1 MPSITENA
9 GSGATGTISGFSG
22 VAWSNPGNITAS
34 DNSYATA
41 LLSNTNT
48 SSASLEATNF
58 GFNVPLHSTID
69 GVLCTFERKAS
80 TASTIRD
87 NHTHLIHNGSTISTN
102 FIGAPLFWSTTEGD
116 VTFGSPTDTWGA
128 TLTSNIVNSSSFGV
142 LIDAQYYSAYAGTA
156 TAYVDRVYITVYY
169 TLNFMC
175 KWGSSTISSIKY
187 GTTSVAKIYYGTTRV
202 A

>member
-1 MPSITENA
+1 MSSTNQNA

-34 DNSYATA
+34 DNSYATVA
-41 LLSNTNT
+41 LSDTNT
-48 SSASLEATNF
+48 TSESLEATNF

-80 TASTIRD
+80 AASVIRD
-87 NHTHLIHNGSTISTN
+87 NHVHLIHNGSTISTN
-102 FIGAPLFWSTTEGD
+102 FIAAPLFWSTTEGD

-128 TLTSNIVNSSSFGV
+128 TLNSSIINSSSFGV
-142 LIDAQYYSAYAGTA
+142 LIDAQYYSAYSGTE

-175 KWGSSTISSIKY
+175 GWGSNTISAIKY
-187 GTTSVAKIYYGTTRV
+187 GTTSVTKVYYGSTRV